1 MNTHARQATRVIVCF
16 NFLAALALAS
26 CGGGGGT
33 QNFTLTVAKS
43 GTGSGTVT
51 GGGIDCG
58 ATCSVTVSS
67 GTSVTLSAT
76 AASGSSFASW
86 QGCDS
91 TSGSSCTVSV
101 TSNKTVTV
109 SFVAPQLTLL
119 AGVPSGIGSADGTGA
134 AARFRGPTS
143 VALDA
148 SGNAYVADTFNN
160 IIRKVTPAGVVSTLA
175 GTAGAEGS
183 ADGTG
188 AAARFSYPGGVA
200 VDGSGNVYVADSGNN
215 TIRKVTPAGVVSTLA
230 GSAGVSGSA
239 DGTGAG
245 ARFDFPTGVAIDGS
259 GNVYVADTNN
269 NTIRKVTP
277 AGVVSTLA
285 GSAGVSG
292 SADGTGAAARF
303 NLPTGVAMDGS
314 GNVDVADTFNNT
326 VRKVTPAGVV
336 STLAGRAGSSGS
348 ADGTGAAARF
358 SYPARVAVDG
368 AGNVYVADAGNDTI
382 RKISPAAVVSTLAG
396 TAGASGSA
404 DGTGAAARFNFP
416 TGVAVDGS
424 GNVYVADSNNSTI
437 RKVTPAAV
445 VSTLAGTA
453 SASGSADGTG
463 AAARFDDPHG
473 VAVDGSGNVYVADNF
488 NNTIRKVSPAGVV
501 TTLAGTAGASGSADG
516 AGAAARFNWPEGVA
530 VDGSGNVYVAD
541 EGNNA
546 IRKVTPA
553 GVVSTLAGG
562 GYCGSADG
570 TGAAARFCGPFGVA
584 VDRSGNV
591 YVADSFNNSIRKV
604 TPAGVVSTLAG
615 NGFPGTADGSGPAAQ
630 FSSPYGVAVDG
641 SGNVYVADTDNN
653 TIRKVTPAGVVSTL
667 AGTAGAA
674 GFADG
679 TGAAAQ
685 FDYPWGV
692 AVDGSGDVYVADYSN
707 NTIRKISPAGVVST
721 PVGVPGFSGNS
732 PGPLPASLVWPVGVA
747 VDSTNDLF
755 ITVRDA
761 VLVVKP

>member
-1 MNTHARQATRVIVCF
+1 
-16 NFLAALALAS
+16 
-26 CGGGGGT
+26 
-33 QNFTLTVAKS
+33 
-43 GTGSGTVT
+43 
-51 GGGIDCG
+51 
-58 ATCSVTVSS
+58 
-67 GTSVTLSAT
+67 
-76 AASGSSFASW
+76 
-86 QGCDS
+86 
-91 TSGSSCTVSV
+91 
-101 TSNKTVTV
+101 
-109 SFVAPQLTLL
+109 
-119 AGVPSGIGSADGTGA
+119 
-134 AARFRGPTS
+134 
-143 VALDA
+143 
-148 SGNAYVADTFNN
+148 
-160 IIRKVTPAGVVSTLA
+160 
-175 GTAGAEGS
+175 
-183 ADGTG
+183 
-188 AAARFSYPGGVA
+188 
-200 VDGSGNVYVADSGNN
+200 
-215 TIRKVTPAGVVSTLA
+215 
-230 GSAGVSGSA
+230 
-239 DGTGAG
+239 
-245 ARFDFPTGVAIDGS
+245 
-259 GNVYVADTNN
+259 
-269 NTIRKVTP
+269 VTP

-530 VDGSGNVYVAD
+530 VDGSGTVYVAD

>member
-1 MNTHARQATRVIVCF
+1 MRSSPNVRRWFPGSRRGKATAMNTHARQATRVIVCF

-259 GNVYVADTNN
+259 GNVYVAD
-269 NTIRKVTP
+269 
-277 AGVVSTLA
+277 
-285 GSAGVSG
+285 
-292 SADGTGAAARF
+292 
-303 NLPTGVAMDGS
+303 
-314 GNVDVADTFNNT
+314 
-326 VRKVTPAGVV
+326 
-336 STLAGRAGSSGS
+336 
-348 ADGTGAAARF
+348 
-358 SYPARVAVDG
+358 
-368 AGNVYVADAGNDTI
+368 
-382 RKISPAAVVSTLAG
+382 
-396 TAGASGSA
+396 
-404 DGTGAAARFNFP
+404 
-416 TGVAVDGS
+416 
-424 GNVYVADSNNSTI
+424 
-437 RKVTPAAV
+437 
-445 VSTLAGTA
+445 
-453 SASGSADGTG
+453 
-463 AAARFDDPHG
+463 
-473 VAVDGSGNVYVADNF
+473 
-488 NNTIRKVSPAGVV
+488 
-501 TTLAGTAGASGSADG
+501 
-516 AGAAARFNWPEGVA
+516 
-530 VDGSGNVYVAD
+530 

-546 IRKVTPA
+546 IREVTPA